1 MGEYHVKNY
10 HIMKDPAQNKTRLF
24 KGAGYLI
31 GFLIGTVVAVSFVAI
46 TGMEALIGAMA
57 AAVALPSG
65 AVLEQKIQGKAPGNK
80 RSGRNLSLV
89 FMAIGTALI
98 LVVLALLV

>member
-10 HIMKDPAQNKTRLF
+10 NIMKDPAQNKTRMF

-31 GFLIGTVVAVSFVAI
+31 GFLIGTLVAVSFVAI

-65 AVLEQKIQGKAPGNK
+65 AVLEQKIQGKAPVNKHYLGN
-80 RSGRNLSLV
+80 LAMV
-89 FMAIGTALI
+89 FLALGTL
-98 LVVLALLV
+98 LFVLALACNI